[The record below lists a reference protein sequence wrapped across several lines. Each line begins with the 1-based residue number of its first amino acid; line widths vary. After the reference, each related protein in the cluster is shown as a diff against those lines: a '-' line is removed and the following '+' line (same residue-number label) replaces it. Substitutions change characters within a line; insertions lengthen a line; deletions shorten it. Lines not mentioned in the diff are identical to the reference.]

1 MKLMVLGT
9 DMSNLA
15 VIDAFNSFIW
25 TERYWEYGDFELVLA
40 PSNEMVDLFKPERYL
55 WYEGTDE
62 LMIIEDIEISSSI
75 DEGAEMIVNGRS
87 LTSLLDRR
95 IVWNATTLKGNI
107 SECVKKLLDENI
119 LAASDEKR
127 NIDNLVYR
135 EPTTFDP
142 KTITIDS
149 GIEQGE
155 SLYDSIESLCRSK
168 RIGFHIFNDPE
179 HDGQF
184 VFQLYSGTDHSY
196 AQTSNPYVVFS
207 NDFQSLVNTNV
218 KTTNSTRKN
227 VALVLGPEV
236 EEKTYMGYAEIADAS
251 SPSGME
257 RRETYVQASDIKTED
272 DNQQTLPEDQIVE
285 QLNQSGSESLAK
297 LGVETEFDGETDQNG
312 QFQYQRD
319 YAMGDICQM
328 DNEYGMSFQSRIT
341 EYIRSQDENGFS
353 AYPSFTVVGQ
363 EGED

>member
-1 MKLMVLGT
+1 MKLMVLGA

-15 VIDAFNSFIW
+15 AIDAFSSFIW

-40 PSNEMVDLFKPERYL
+40 PSNEMVELFKPDRYL
-55 WYEGTDE
+55 WYEGTNE
-62 LMIIEDIEISSSI
+62 LMIIEDIAISSAI
-75 DEGAEMIVNGRS
+75 DAGAEMTINGRS

-95 IVWNATTLKGNI
+95 IVWEATTLKGTI
-107 SECVKKLLDENI
+107 SECVKKLLNENI
-119 LAASDEKR
+119 IAASDAKR
-127 NIDNLVYR
+127 NVTNLVYR

-142 KTITIDS
+142 STITIDS

-155 SLYDSIESLCRSK
+155 SLYDVIESLCRSK

-179 HDGQF
+179 NDGQF
-184 VFQLYSGTDHSY
+184 IFQLYNGADHSY
-196 AQTSNPYVVFS
+196 AQTTNPYVVFS

-227 VALVLGPEV
+227 VALVKGPEV
-236 EEKTYMGYAEIADAS
+236 DEKLYLGYAELEGT
-251 SPSGME
+251 SPTGID
-257 RRETYVQASDIKTED
+257 RRETFVQASDIKTED
-272 DNQQTLPEDQIVE
+272 DAQQKLPDDQIVE

-319 YAMGDICQM
+319 YFMGDICQM

-341 EYIRSQDENGFS
+341 EYIRSQDGNGFS

-363 EGED
+363 EGDD